1 MNENFNRI
9 MGTNVGT
16 SKINLGDLAIYAVGG
31 VAGYALVDYL
41 LPKKGVTKT
50 LNNTFSKIPIVGSL
64 WSVGE
69 GASVLASAM
78 GGLSFIFGLA
88 GGLGVQIVTKDT
100 SFGILGSFAGGA
112 IAGYVENK

>member
-1 MNENFNRI
+1 MNRANAI
-9 MGTNVGT
+9 LGTNVGT

-31 VAGYALVDYL
+31 IGGYALVDYM

-69 GASVLASAM
+69 GASVLATAM
-78 GGLSFIFGLA
+78 GGLSFVFGLV
-88 GGLGVQIVTKDT
+88 GGLGTQILTKDS
-100 SFGILGSFAGGA
+100 SFGILGSFAAGA
-112 IAGYVENK
+112 VAGYVENQ